1 MLMYDLPLNCV
12 VSPDIKMFSTDCGWL
27 ASDVATSTSPSVF
40 GSTVFLRL
48 NRSNETHTLSSP
60 LVNVPLDATIP
71 SVPPYS
77 VLKLTVKFGVAA
89 PGFHV
94 TFAGF
99 ISNTTYVSVS
109 LTLVNVIV
117 PPKPSVAISL

>member
-1 MLMYDLPLNCV
+1 
-12 VSPDIKMFSTDCGWL
+12 MFSTDCGWL

-48 NRSNETHTLSSP
+48 NRSNETHTLSVVLTS
-60 LVNVPLDATIP
+60 VPLSASIP
-71 SVPPYS
+71 SEPPYS
-77 VLKLTVKFGVAA
+77 VLKLTAKCAGFAEE
-89 PGFHV
+89 FHV

-99 ISNTTYVSVS
+99 ISNTIYVSVS